1 MAKRVLITTIWT
13 SDAIKTAILKISDI
27 QEIFCL
33 MEENPP
39 KEKLAAFE
47 DLKKSL
53 GKIIQVKELR
63 TSLYD
68 VPKIMS
74 DVIKK
79 IDQLASEG
87 TEIYVHISEGRKT
100 LAFGLFF
107 AAYIRKEKIK
117 GIYYVIREEKRLLA
131 LPLSELSVNEG
142 KKEILKRIKNG
153 QTKSKIIKEMELGRS
168 IIYRYFNELE
178 QAGYITD
185 GENLKITELGEVMV
199 L

>member
-13 SDAIKTAILKISDI
+13 SDAIKTVILKISDI

-39 KEKLAAFE
+39 KEKLEAFE
-47 DLKKSL
+47 DLKKSFERV
-53 GKIIQVKELR
+53 IHVKELR

-68 VPKIMS
+68 VPIIMG

-79 IDQLASEG
+79 IDQLHSEG
-87 TEIYVHISEGRKT
+87 DEIHVHISEGRKT

-107 AAYIRKEKIK
+107 GAYLRREKVK
-117 GIYYVIREEKRLLA
+117 GIYYVIREEKKLIS
-131 LPLSELSVNEG
+131 LPLSELSINDS
-142 KKEILKRIKNG
+142 KKDILKRIISG
-153 QTKSKIIKEMELGRS
+153 QDKEKIIKEMELGKS
-168 IIYRYFNELE
+168 IIYKYLNELE

-185 GENLKITELGEVMV
+185 GENLKITELGRVMI